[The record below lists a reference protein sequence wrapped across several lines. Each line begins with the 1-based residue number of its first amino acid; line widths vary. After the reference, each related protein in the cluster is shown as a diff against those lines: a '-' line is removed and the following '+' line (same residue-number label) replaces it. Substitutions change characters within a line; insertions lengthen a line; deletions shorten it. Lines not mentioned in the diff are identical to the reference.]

1 MIVCDT
7 GPIVA
12 LSNHRDEHHFAANNL
27 FRDLHMAGETL
38 LLPPTV
44 LAEGHRPG
52 TGFPK
57 KSEFPSGWSDDRIM
71 HEISDVA
78 TDPSLV
84 WRPGDRAGDFFVS
97 GTRSGIDVEVLIRN
111 NQIW

>member
-12 LSNHRDEHHFAANNL
+12 LSNHRDDHHFAANNL

-44 LAEGHRPG
+44 LAEVCYWLNEQAALILKRP
-52 TGFPK
+52 
-57 KSEFPSGWSDDRIM
+57 SS
-71 HEISDVA
+71 
-78 TDPSLV
+78 
-84 WRPGDRAGDFFVS
+84 
-97 GTRSGIDVEVLIRN
+97 TRWLTARSNSSI
-111 NQIW
+111 